1 MSTATPTPRWRR
13 TVVLA
18 LIMGAQLMLVLDTS
32 IVTTALPRLI
42 TDLGFTPASLSWV
55 QNTYVL
61 AFGGLLLLGARIGD
75 LAGRRRVFVVG
86 VAVFAVAS
94 LMAGLATS
102 APMLLIARV
111 LQGAASAFAIP
122 STLALLVDAN
132 PEPEQR
138 SRAIAIYSA
147 VIGAGASVGI
157 IAGGFFTD
165 LLSWRWG
172 LLINVPIG
180 LIVIILA
187 PIFLKETALKRG
199 GFDLVGALMITVG
212 MTALVYGLIETS
224 SFGWA
229 SPLALISFVLAA
241 LLVVSFVFVERR
253 TREPIVPLNLFAS
266 VTRSGAYIAR
276 ILTVG
281 AIFSTFFFL
290 SQYLQEVLQFS
301 ALLAGLSFIPLTGMF
316 FGTVY
321 AVGPLVKKFGRER
334 LLIASLVVAL
344 IGMAWLSTLGADTA
358 FFPGIVLP
366 LLALGV
372 GQGLA
377 IILLTQ
383 LGMADVP
390 TEQAGAGS
398 GLVNT
403 AHQLGG
409 SVGLAVLTGLFVAA
423 GGSGASAAVQVA
435 GYQTVFRV
443 AAGFFALAIV
453 VAVVMLSAARRAL
466 EAQAPGSLQRV
477 RSAPPHLDEAEGMMI
492 RQEPAATMQAPSCER
507 G

>member
-1 MSTATPTPRWRR
+1 MSTATPMPRWRR
-13 TVVLA
+13 AVVLA

-42 TDLGFTPASLSWV
+42 ADLGFTPASLTWV
-55 QNTYVL
+55 QNAYVL
-61 AFGGLLLLGARIGD
+61 AFGGLLLLGARVGD
-75 LAGRRRVFVVG
+75 LVGRRRVFVIG
-86 VAVFAVAS
+86 VAVFAAAS
-94 LMAGLATS
+94 LAAGLATT
-102 APMLLIARV
+102 APILLIARV

-157 IAGGFFTD
+157 IVGGFFTD

-180 LIVIILA
+180 LAVIILA
-187 PIFLKETALKRG
+187 PIFLTETARKRG
-199 GFDLVGALMITVG
+199 GFDLIGALTITVG
-212 MTALVYGLIETS
+212 MTALVYGLIEASSAGWTS
-224 SFGWA
+224 PTA
-229 SPLALISFVLAA
+229 LIPLAVAA
-241 LLVVSFVFVERR
+241 VLVVTFVFVERTSR
-253 TREPIVPLNLFAS
+253 QPIVPLSLFSS

-281 AIFSTFFFL
+281 ATFSTFYFL
-290 SQYLQEVLQFS
+290 SQYLQDVLHFS
-301 ALLAGLSFIPLTGMF
+301 ALHAGLSFIPLTGMF

-321 AVGPLVKKFGRER
+321 IVGPLVRTIGRER
-334 LLIASLVVAL
+334 LLIAALVGAAV
-344 IGMAWLSTLGADTA
+344 GMAWLSALDADTA

-366 LLALGV
+366 LLVLGV
-372 GQGLA
+372 GQGIA

-383 LGMADVP
+383 LGMAEVP
-390 TEQAGAGS
+390 AEQAGAGS

-409 SVGLAVLTGLFVAA
+409 SVGLAILTGLFIAA
-423 GGSGASAAVQVA
+423 GGTDTEAAGQVA
-435 GYQTVFRV
+435 GFQTVFHV
-443 AAGFFALAIV
+443 AAGFFAAAVV
-453 VAVVMLSAARRAL
+453 VAVVMQLTARRARRIV
-466 EAQAPGSLQRV
+466 QSDVAPADAV
-477 RSAPPHLDEAEGMMI
+477 AASAA
-492 RQEPAATMQAPSCER
+492 
-507 G
+507 

>member
-1 MSTATPTPRWRR
+1 MSTATSTPRWRR

-42 TDLGFTPASLSWV
+42 ADLGFTPASLSWV
-55 QNTYVL
+55 QNAYVL

-75 LAGRRRVFVVG
+75 LVGRRKVFILG
-86 VAVFAVAS
+86 VAVFAAAS
-94 LMAGLATS
+94 LVAGLAAT
-102 APMLLIARV
+102 APVLLVARV

-132 PEPEQR
+132 PEPERR

-157 IAGGFFTD
+157 IVGGFFTD

-187 PIFLKETALKRG
+187 PIFLTETARKRG

-212 MTALVYGLIETS
+212 MTSLVYGLIEASSVGWTS
-224 SFGWA
+224 
-229 SPLALISFVLAA
+229 PVVLISLAVAA
-241 LLVVSFVFVERR
+241 LLVVSFVFVERK
-253 TREPIVPLNLFAS
+253 TREPIVPLSLFANT
-266 VTRSGAYIAR
+266 TRSGAYIAR

-281 AIFSTFFFL
+281 ATFSTFYFL
-290 SQYLQEVLQFS
+290 SQYLQDVLHFS

-321 AVGPLVKKFGRER
+321 IVGPLVRKFGRER
-334 LLIASLVVAL
+334 LLVGSLIVAL
-344 IGMAWLSTLGADTA
+344 IGMVWLSALGAETA
-358 FFPGIVLP
+358 FISGIVLP
-366 LLALGV
+366 LLILGV
-372 GQGLA
+372 GQGIA

-390 TEQAGAGS
+390 ADQAGAGS

-409 SVGLAVLTGLFVAA
+409 SVGLAILAGLFIAD
-423 GGSGASAAVQVA
+423 GGSGEIVAAQVA

-453 VAVVMLSAARRAL
+453 VAVVIQIAARRAHK
-466 EAQAPGSLQRV
+466 AADVVISAGVAPASSRRL
-477 RSAPPHLDEAEGMMI
+477 
-492 RQEPAATMQAPSCER
+492 
-507 G
+507 

>member
-1 MSTATPTPRWRR
+1 MSTATSTPRWRR

-42 TDLGFTPASLSWV
+42 TDLDFTPASLSWV
-55 QNTYVL
+55 QNAYVL

-75 LAGRRRVFVVG
+75 LAGRRKVFILG
-86 VAVFAVAS
+86 VAVFAAAS
-94 LMAGLATS
+94 LLAGLATS
-102 APMLLIARV
+102 APILLVARV

-157 IAGGFFTD
+157 IVGGFFTD

-180 LIVIILA
+180 LLVIALS
-187 PIFLKETALKRG
+187 PIFLTETTRKRG
-199 GFDLVGALMITVG
+199 GFDLLGALMITAG
-212 MTALVYGLIETS
+212 MTALVYGLIEAS
-224 SFGWA
+224 SAGWA
-229 SPLALISFVLAA
+229 SPVALISLAAAVLLVASFVL
-241 LLVVSFVFVERR
+241 VERR
-253 TREPIVPLNLFAS
+253 TREPIVPLSLFSNA
-266 VTRSGAYIAR
+266 TRSGAYVAR

-281 AIFSTFFFL
+281 ATFSTFYFL
-290 SQYLQEVLQFS
+290 SQYLQGVLHFS

-321 AVGPLVKKFGRER
+321 IVGPLVRRFGREP
-334 LLIASLVVAL
+334 LLIGSLIVAL
-344 IGMAWLSTLGADTA
+344 LGMAWLSALGADTA

-366 LLALGV
+366 LLVLGL
-372 GQGLA
+372 GQGIA

-390 TEQAGAGS
+390 AEQAGAGS

-403 AHQLGG
+403 AHQIGG
-409 SVGLAVLTGLFVAA
+409 SVGLAILTGLFIAA
-423 GGSGASAAVQVA
+423 GGTGASTMSQVA
-435 GYQTVFRV
+435 GYQSVFHV
-443 AAGFFALAIV
+443 AAGFFALAII
-453 VAVVMLSAARRAL
+453 VAAVIQIATRRARRTADPATDAAAL
-466 EAQAPGSLQRV
+466 TAQ
-477 RSAPPHLDEAEGMMI
+477 
-492 RQEPAATMQAPSCER
+492 
-507 G
+507 